1 MTILESIY
9 NNYKNIPNE
18 KAVTA
23 FDGTVT
29 YKQLWEYVQA
39 FATYI
44 EKYGLSQG
52 DRVII
57 HNKQNVG
64 FVIMQLGLLLYGLAV
79 CPVSENATESD
90 IEKTKKEIMAKR
102 LFLDNEYDISLNGMQ
117 TLLKNT
123 NIKNYTLPEE
133 NMEADVLYTT
143 GTTGNPEG
151 IIHTHK
157 SHFATIENIIG
168 ILEINNVNNLLITT
182 PLHHSFALRRLYANL
197 VLGYHTIILYKLMPL
212 TDFFLYL
219 KKYSITSI
227 VTNSSAMSI
236 ILHYGMKT
244 LGEYADKIQ
253 YIEFSTSPLKKD
265 IIEKLINILPHT
277 HLYNTYGSSEA
288 ATTLCLDM
296 AKYSS
301 KIGCVGK
308 PTRHTK
314 ILILDKNGN
323 EINGYGIE
331 NKGYLAVVGK
341 SIMKG
346 YVKEESNKKFNPN
359 LYISKDIAYKDEE
372 GFYYIV
378 GRDDDIITTGGYKI
392 APEEVED
399 IASKY
404 AGIEECACVGK
415 PDKTA
420 GQVPVLFITTNEQY
434 NENDFYKFLSSNI
447 ETYKYPK
454 EIRIIDEIPKTF
466 NGKILRRQLRG
477 IL

>member
-9 NNYKNIPNE
+9 INYKNKPNE

-23 FDGTVT
+23 YDGSVT
-29 YKQLWEYVQA
+29 YKQLWEYMQS

-44 EKYGLSQG
+44 EKYGLTKG

-64 FVIMQLGLLLYGLAV
+64 FAVMQLGLLLYGLAV
-79 CPVSENATESD
+79 CPVGENATKND
-90 IEKTKKEIMAKR
+90 IEKTKNEISAKK
-102 LFLDNEYDISLNGMQ
+102 LFLDDEYDISLSGIEN
-117 TLLKNT
+117 LLM
-123 NIKNYTLPEE
+123 NIKIKNFTFPEE
-133 NMEADVLYTT
+133 NMEADILYTT
-143 GTTGNPEG
+143 GTTGSPEG

-168 ILEINNVNNLLITT
+168 ILELDNINNLLITT

-212 TDFFLYL
+212 TNFFTYL
-219 KKYSITSI
+219 KEYSVTSI
-227 VTNSSAMSI
+227 VTNSSAMNI
-236 ILHYGMKT
+236 ILQYGTKY
-244 LGEYADKIQ
+244 LSKYAEQIQ

-265 IIEKLINILPHT
+265 VIDKLINILPHT

-296 AKYSS
+296 AKYGS
-301 KIGCVGK
+301 KTGCIGK

-314 ILILDKNGN
+314 VLILDKDGN
-323 EINGYGIE
+323 EISGYGLE
-331 NKGYLAVVGK
+331 NKGYLAVAGK

-346 YVKEESNKKFNPN
+346 YVKNESNKNFNPC

-378 GRDDDIITTGGYKI
+378 GRDDDIIATGGYKI

-399 IASKY
+399 IAIQY
-404 AGIEECACVGK
+404 NGINECACVGK
-415 PDKTA
+415 PDKNA
-420 GQVPVLFITTNEQY
+420 GQVPVLFITINNEY
-434 NENDFYKFLSSNI
+434 NENEFYKFLSNNL

-454 EIRIIDEIPKTF
+454 EIRTINEIPKTF
-466 NGKILRRQLRG
+466 NGKILRRQLRE
-477 IL
+477 IV